1 VTWLELDDATLEA
14 RGGAFTAEEIA
25 RQPQCWRDTVA
36 LLQSERA
43 RIRAFLDPLLARPGM
58 RVILTGAGTSAY
70 IGQCLLPQ
78 LLGRLALRA
87 EAIATTDLVSSPRT
101 WFQRDVPTLLVSF
114 ARSGGSPESLAAVEL
129 ADQCLADV
137 HHLVVTCNAEGA
149 LYKACRARPRALAL
163 ALPEATHD
171 RGFAM
176 TASFTSMLYA
186 GLALLLGID
195 EAARS
200 VAAVATAT
208 ERVLA
213 EACSGMRVLAGLS
226 FTRVVFLG
234 SGSLAALAAEA
245 ALKVMELSDGQVATF
260 SQSPLGFRHGP
271 KAVVDRDTLVV
282 MFMSGDALAARYD
295 LDLLRELS
303 GDDAAGALLAIGEGD
318 DPGLPDVAWLRVPS
332 PGTGQGTG
340 HGTAAGAAND
350 ALLMFPY
357 IACAQMYAF
366 FRSLELGR
374 RPDAPNDTGVVNR
387 VVRGVTLHGLG

>member
-1 VTWLELDDATLEA
+1 
-14 RGGAFTAEEIA
+14 
-25 RQPQCWRDTVA
+25 
-36 LLQSERA
+36 
-43 RIRAFLDPLLARPGM
+43 
-58 RVILTGAGTSAY
+58 
-70 IGQCLLPQ
+70 
-78 LLGRLALRA
+78 
-87 EAIATTDLVSSPRT
+87 
-101 WFQRDVPTLLVSF
+101 
-114 ARSGGSPESLAAVEL
+114 
-129 ADQCLADV
+129 
-137 HHLVVTCNAEGA
+137 
-149 LYKACRARPRALAL
+149 
-163 ALPEATHD
+163 
-171 RGFAM
+171 
-176 TASFTSMLYA
+176 
-186 GLALLLGID
+186 
-195 EAARS
+195 
-200 VAAVATAT
+200 
-208 ERVLA
+208 
-213 EACSGMRVLAGLS
+213 
-226 FTRVVFLG
+226 VFLG